1 MDSLH
6 QLETIILLLIAV
18 LALAAFARKLV
29 IPYPILLVIGG
40 LVLGLIPGVPT
51 LRLDP
56 DVVFLVFL
64 PPILWSAA
72 YFTSWRDFRSNLR
85 PITLLA
91 VGLVLAT
98 TAAVAV
104 VAHIWL
110 PGLGWAGAIA
120 LGAIVS
126 PPDAVSATA
135 VAKRLGLPRRAVT
148 ILEGESLVND
158 ATALILYRA
167 AVMAAISGT
176 FIFSHT
182 VLDFFI
188 AAGVGVVVGLL
199 VGVVA
204 RWALRF
210 MKDSF
215 SEIAITL
222 LSPYI
227 AWVLAEQA
235 HASGVLACVAG
246 GLYLRQHFSEAV
258 APTTRIQA
266 RAVWDFLVFV
276 LNGLIFILIG
286 LQLGALREAVP
297 SGTFAPLMLTGA
309 LVSVTAIVVRLIWV
323 PLAAWIPRLLSPSLR
338 ARDPMPPWSGLFL
351 IGWTGM
357 RGIVS
362 LAAALALP
370 LTTAAGAPFPFRAEI
385 ILITF
390 SVILATLVLQGLSL
404 APLIRALK
412 LKEDGTLEREEM
424 QAREHAATAA
434 LVRLDEVANEGWPV
448 PEHLDQMRV
457 HYGDRVQRYTKDGT
471 APECTAEAIEV
482 FQRLRHETLTAERLA
497 VIRLRNDGVISDDV
511 LHRLEHELDVEALQ
525 LGIGERRVSSGGD
538 NSG

>member
-1 MDSLH
+1 MESLH
-6 QLETIILLLIAV
+6 QLETIILLLVAV

-29 IPYPILLVIGG
+29 VPYPILLVIGG
-40 LVLGLIPGVPT
+40 LILGLIPGMPSF
-51 LRLDP
+51 RLDP
-56 DVVFLVFL
+56 DIVFLVFL
-64 PPILWSAA
+64 PPILWAAA

-104 VAHIWL
+104 VAHIML

-135 VAKRLGLPRRAVT
+135 VARRLSLPRRAVT

-176 FIFSHT
+176 FIMSET
-182 VLDFFI
+182 LLDFFL

-204 RWALRF
+204 RWALKL

-215 SEIAITL
+215 SEIAVTL

-276 LNGLIFILIG
+276 LNGVIFILIG
-286 LQLGALREAVP
+286 LQLGALREAIP
-297 SGTFAPLMLTGA
+297 SGTFASLMVSGA
-309 LVSVTAIVVRLIWV
+309 LVSITAILVRLIWV

-338 ARDPMPPWSGLFL
+338 ARDPMPPWGSLFL

-370 LTTAAGAPFPFRAEI
+370 LTTASGAPFPFRAEI

-390 SVILATLVLQGLSL
+390 SVIFATLVLQGLSL
-404 APLIRALK
+404 TPLIRALN
-412 LKEDGTLEREEM
+412 LKEDGALEREEM

-434 LVRLDEVANEGWPV
+434 LVRLDEIANEGWPL

-471 APECTAEAIEV
+471 APECTAEAIEI
-482 FQRLRHETLTAERLA
+482 FRRLRHETLTAERLA
-497 VIRLRNDGVISDDV
+497 VIGLRNDGVISDDV
-511 LHRLEHELDVEALQ
+511 LHRIEHELDVEALQ

-538 NSG
+538 SSG

>member
-1 MDSLH
+1 MESLH
-6 QLETIILLLIAV
+6 LLETVILLLIAV
-18 LALAAFARKLV
+18 LALAAIARKLV

-40 LVLGLIPGVPT
+40 LVLGLIPGVPP

-98 TAAVAV
+98 TAAVAL

-176 FIFSHT
+176 YTFSDT
-182 VLDFFI
+182 VWDLFM
-188 AAGVGVVVGLL
+188 AAGVGVVVGLS

-204 RWALRF
+204 RWALRLLE
-210 MKDSF
+210 DSF

-222 LSPYI
+222 LAPYI
-227 AWVLAEQA
+227 AWILADQA
-235 HASGVLACVAG
+235 HSSGVLACVAG

-266 RAVWDFLVFV
+266 RAVWDFLVFM
-276 LNGLIFILIG
+276 LNAVIFILIG

-297 SGTFAPLMLTGA
+297 FGMFVPLMLSGA
-309 LVSVTAIVVRLIWV
+309 FVSVTAIAVR
-323 PLAAWIPRLLSPSLR
+323 A
-338 ARDPMPPWSGLFL
+338 
-351 IGWTGM
+351 
-357 RGIVS
+357 
-362 LAAALALP
+362 
-370 LTTAAGAPFPFRAEI
+370 
-385 ILITF
+385 
-390 SVILATLVLQGLSL
+390 
-404 APLIRALK
+404 
-412 LKEDGTLEREEM
+412 
-424 QAREHAATAA
+424 
-434 LVRLDEVANEGWPV
+434 
-448 PEHLDQMRV
+448 
-457 HYGDRVQRYTKDGT
+457 
-471 APECTAEAIEV
+471 
-482 FQRLRHETLTAERLA
+482 
-497 VIRLRNDGVISDDV
+497 
-511 LHRLEHELDVEALQ
+511 
-525 LGIGERRVSSGGD
+525 
-538 NSG
+538 